1 LYISVD
7 DNKKQEVKGMSEK
20 QICEKTKKHLMEMF
34 SGLSEDRINKI
45 IEENYK
51 YFNYI
56 SQPKQKAVAIASVI

>member
-1 LYISVD
+1 
-7 DNKKQEVKGMSEK
+7 MSEK